1 VEGAQYFQW
10 LLTKFTTPEEVF
22 GAVSLRAL
30 EQDEYRRVTVGKLPE
45 AHIAFL
51 DEVFKSSS
59 SILNALLMILNER
72 RFHNG
77 REVREVPL
85 ITLFGAAN
93 ELPEDDELS
102 AIYDRFLL
110 RFVVDYIGEDWR
122 FLRML
127 RAEPPAERTILTLDE
142 VRSLEREAERVEVPD
157 GVLRSLAELRRA
169 LGERQVVASDRRYRQ
184 SLTLLRALALV
195 RGKQQ
200 VGDRELMFLEHVLW
214 RDPAERETLRE
225 VLRQLVHGYDEQVQ
239 ELVFQSR
246 ELAEYADR
254 TWSSEDQRARA
265 RIEVETKLRNI
276 LHRLDE
282 IERESTEA
290 GRLVARAAEARREIE
305 GIRRGVSRV

>member
-1 VEGAQYFQW
+1 
-10 LLTKFTTPEEVF
+10 
-22 GAVSLRAL
+22 S
-30 EQDEYRRVTVGKLPE
+30 
-45 AHIAFL
+45 L
-51 DEVFKSSS
+51 DEV
-59 SILNALLMILNER
+59 L
-72 RFHNG
+72 
-77 REVREVPL
+77 
-85 ITLFGAAN
+85 
-93 ELPEDDELS
+93 
-102 AIYDRFLL
+102 
-110 RFVVDYIGEDWR
+110 
-122 FLRML
+122 
-127 RAEPPAERTILTLDE
+127 
-142 VRSLEREAERVEVPD
+142 SLEREAERVEVPD

-169 LGERQVVASDRRYRQ
+169 LAERQVIASDRRYRQ

-246 ELAEYADR
+246 ELAEYAGR

-276 LHRLDE
+276 LRRLDE

-305 GIRRGVSRV
+305 GIRRDVSRV